1 MKAAGF
7 APEKDMA
14 RVKHAAV
21 WLIRSGPTVWE
32 DEGRLVGSAD
42 IPLGEAGLAAA
53 QDRAKSVAGQKLSG
67 IISAPG
73 EASLE
78 TARLIARVSG
88 EKFKVI
94 DDLADPSLGLWE
106 GMRESDLEDRSPT
119 VYRQWKDDPL
129 TVSVPNGESMERAR
143 DRMIEVLR
151 RLVPK
156 YASAEGTLAV
166 ILRPTALGMARCYL
180 EGVPST
186 QLWDLAFGGDGIQ
199 RLTLDCDRLRER
211 LGLRAVM
218 APTAPVESAIEALPV
233 RPSIPRAI
241 RGTARGK
248 VMPERRPV

>member
-1 MKAAGF
+1 
-7 APEKDMA
+7 MA

-42 IPLGEAGLAAA
+42 IPLGEAGRAAA
-53 QDRAKSVAGQKLSG
+53 QDRAKAVLGQKLSG

-78 TARLIARVSG
+78 TARRISEVSG

-94 DDLADPSLGLWE
+94 EELAEPSLGLWE

-119 VYRQWKDDPL
+119 VYRQWRDDPF
-129 TVSVPNGESMERAR
+129 TVSVPNGESMDAAR
-143 DRMIEVLR
+143 DRMMEVLR

-156 YASAEGTLAV
+156 YASATGTLAV

-180 EGVPST
+180 QGMPTT
-186 QLWDLAFGGDGIQ
+186 QLWDLAYGGDGIE

-211 LGLRAVM
+211 LGLPAVL
-218 APTAPVESAIEALPV
+218 PPVESTIEALPV
-233 RPSIPRAI
+233 RASVKPAI
-241 RGTARGK
+241 RQISKPLGVPA
-248 VMPERRPV
+248 RRPV